1 MSSQD
6 SPLSLGTDSISK
18 LLFRYAMPAIIAQVA
33 ASLYNIVDSIFVGQ
47 GVGPLAITG
56 LALTM
61 PMMNLSAAFGAMV
74 GAGSAAL
81 TSIRLGQGNK
91 AAAENI
97 LGNVV
102 LLNVVLGMAIM
113 LFGLVYIDELLYF
126 FGASDQTLPYAR
138 EYMRIILYG
147 NITQH
152 LYLGM
157 NDMIRASGNPR
168 KSMAIMLTSVAVN
181 LILNPLFIF
190 KFGWGIKG
198 SAAATVIAQFVAC
211 LIALSHFCSKSSF
224 LRFKREAFHFD
235 LKIVGNILSIGLAP
249 FLMNLCASMV
259 AAFVNTAMLRYGGT
273 GMHDII
279 TREQGA
285 ADLYVGAYGIVNR
298 VALLFI
304 MIIQGLNQGM
314 QPIVGYNYGAK
325 NFARVRKAVFMTIG
339 CGMAIGTLG
348 FILGETIPEVIASA
362 FVDSSKGGDEQL
374 MITAAAQ
381 GMRIILIMFPL
392 VGFQVVVGGFFQY
405 IGKAPLAIFVSLT
418 RQLLFLL
425 PLLWILPRHLG
436 AYGVWSSMPI
446 ADSASILLAFILFVW
461 QIRKIK

>member
-147 NITQH
+147 NTITH
-152 LYLGM
+152 LFHGL
-157 NDMIRASGNPR
+157 NN
-168 KSMAIMLTSVAVN
+168 MLRVAGYPNKAMTITIISVMLNAV
-181 LILNPLFIF
+181 LDALFIL
-190 KFGWGIKG
+190 GLDWGIAG
-198 SAAATVIAQFVAC
+198 SAWATV
-211 LIALSHFCSKSSF
+211 LSQTVSLVLLFAHFMRRDSF
-224 LRFKREAFHFD
+224 LRFHREAFHFHWD
-235 LKIVGNILSIGLAP
+235 LVKGITTIGMAP
-249 FLMNLCASMV
+249 FMIQTCACV
-259 AAFVNTAMLRYGGT
+259 VVILVNTTLQRYGG
-273 GMHDII
+273 
-279 TREQGA
+279 
-285 ADLYVGAYGIVNR
+285 DLSIGAYGIANR
-298 VALLFI
+298 VAFLFT
-304 MIIQGLNQGM
+304 MVVLGFTQGM
-314 QPIVGYNYGAK
+314 QPIVGYNYGA
-325 NFARVRKAVFMTIG
+325 RKYDRALKTMWLTVGWSVATT
-339 CGMAIGTLG
+339 TLG
-348 FILGETIPEVIASA
+348 FLVCEIFPHQVVGMFVSEDGSGDATALIDASVKGLRILVAMLPI
-362 FVDSSKGGDEQL
+362 
-374 MITAAAQ
+374 
-381 GMRIILIMFPL
+381 
-392 VGFQVVVGGFFQY
+392 VGFNIVAGNFFQH
-405 IGKAPLAIFVSLT
+405 IGKPKRAILLSVS
-418 RQLLFLL
+418 RQMLFIVPLLFFL
-425 PLLWILPRHLG
+425 PPI
-436 AYGVWSSMPI
+436 YGVDGVWYAIPI
-446 ADSASILLAFILFVW
+446 ADFVSTALAAVLLML
-461 QIRKIK
+461 QIRKLRQNPSSEVSI

>member
-113 LFGLVYIDELLYF
+113 VFGLVYIDELLYF

-147 NITQH
+147 NTITH
-152 LYLGM
+152 LFHGLNNMLRVAGYPKKAM
-157 NDMIRASGNPR
+157 NITL
-168 KSMAIMLTSVAVN
+168 ISVA
-181 LILNPLFIF
+181 LNAVLDALFIL
-190 KFGWGIKG
+190 GLDWGIAG
-198 SAAATVIAQFVAC
+198 SAWATV
-211 LIALSHFCSKSSF
+211 LSQTVSLVLLFAHFMRRDSF
-224 LRFKREAFHFD
+224 LRFRRGAFHFHWD
-235 LKIVGNILSIGLAP
+235 LIKGITTIGMAP
-249 FLMNLCASMV
+249 FMIQTCACV
-259 AAFVNTAMLRYGGT
+259 VVILVNTTLQRYGG
-273 GMHDII
+273 
-279 TREQGA
+279 
-285 ADLYVGAYGIVNR
+285 DLSIGAYGIANR
-298 VALLFI
+298 VAFLFT
-304 MIIQGLNQGM
+304 MVVLGFTQGM
-314 QPIVGYNYGAK
+314 QPIVGYNYGA
-325 NFARVRKAVFMTIG
+325 RKYDRALKTMWLTVGWSVATT
-339 CGMAIGTLG
+339 TLG
-348 FILGETIPEVIASA
+348 FLVCEIFPHQVVGMFVSEDGSGDATALIDASVKGLRILVAMLPI
-362 FVDSSKGGDEQL
+362 
-374 MITAAAQ
+374 
-381 GMRIILIMFPL
+381 
-392 VGFQVVVGGFFQY
+392 VGFNIVAGNFFQH
-405 IGKAPLAIFVSLT
+405 IGKPKRAILLSVS
-418 RQLLFLL
+418 RQMLFIVPLLFFL
-425 PLLWILPRHLG
+425 PPI
-436 AYGVWSSMPI
+436 YGVDGVWYAIPI
-446 ADSASILLAFILFVW
+446 ADFVSTALAAVLLLL
-461 QIRKIK
+461 QIRKLRQNPSSEVSI

>member
-113 LFGLVYIDELLYF
+113 VFGLVYIDELLYF

-147 NITQH
+147 NTITH
-152 LYLGM
+152 LFHGL
-157 NDMIRASGNPR
+157 NN
-168 KSMAIMLTSVAVN
+168 MLRVAGYPNKAMTITIISVMLNAV
-181 LILNPLFIF
+181 LDALFIL
-190 KFGWGIKG
+190 GLDWGIAG
-198 SAAATVIAQFVAC
+198 SAWATV
-211 LIALSHFCSKSSF
+211 LSQTVSLVLLFAHFMRRDSF
-224 LRFKREAFHFD
+224 LRFHREAFHFHWD
-235 LKIVGNILSIGLAP
+235 LVKGITTIGMAP
-249 FLMNLCASMV
+249 FMIQTCACV
-259 AAFVNTAMLRYGGT
+259 VVILVNTTLQRYGG
-273 GMHDII
+273 
-279 TREQGA
+279 
-285 ADLYVGAYGIVNR
+285 DLSIGAYGIANR
-298 VALLFI
+298 VAFLFT
-304 MIIQGLNQGM
+304 MVVLGFTQGM
-314 QPIVGYNYGAK
+314 QPIVGYNYGA
-325 NFARVRKAVFMTIG
+325 RKYDRALKTMWLTVGWSVATT
-339 CGMAIGTLG
+339 TLG
-348 FILGETIPEVIASA
+348 FLVCEIFPHQVVGMFVSEDGSGDATALIDASVKGLRILVAMLPI
-362 FVDSSKGGDEQL
+362 
-374 MITAAAQ
+374 
-381 GMRIILIMFPL
+381 
-392 VGFQVVVGGFFQY
+392 VGFNIVAGNFFQH
-405 IGKAPLAIFVSLT
+405 IGKPKRAILLSVS
-418 RQLLFLL
+418 RQMLFIVPLLFFL
-425 PLLWILPRHLG
+425 PPI
-436 AYGVWSSMPI
+436 YGVDGVWYAIPI
-446 ADSASILLAFILFVW
+446 ADFVSTALAAG
-461 QIRKIK
+461 

>member
-113 LFGLVYIDELLYF
+113 LFGLVYIDDLLYF

-147 NITQH
+147 NTITH
-152 LYLGM
+152 LFHGL
-157 NDMIRASGNPR
+157 NN
-168 KSMAIMLTSVAVN
+168 MLRVAGYPNKAMTITLVSVLLNAV
-181 LILNPLFIF
+181 LDALFIL
-190 KFGWGIKG
+190 GLDWGIAG
-198 SAAATVIAQFVAC
+198 SAWATV
-211 LIALSHFCSKSSF
+211 LSQAVSLVMLFAHFMRRDSF
-224 LRFKREAFHFD
+224 LRFRREAFRFHWD
-235 LKIVGNILSIGLAP
+235 LVKGITTIGMAP
-249 FLMNLCASMV
+249 FMIQSCACV
-259 AAFVNTAMLRYGGT
+259 VVILVNTTLQRYGG
-273 GMHDII
+273 
-279 TREQGA
+279 
-285 ADLYVGAYGIVNR
+285 DLSIGAYGIANR
-298 VALLFI
+298 VAFLFT
-304 MIIQGLNQGM
+304 MVVLGFTQGM
-314 QPIVGYNYGAK
+314 QPIVGYNYGA
-325 NFARVRKAVFMTIG
+325 RKYDRALKAMWLTVAWSVATT
-339 CGMAIGTLG
+339 TLG
-348 FILGETIPEVIASA
+348 FLICEIFPYQVIRMFVSEDGSGDATALIEASVRGLRILVAMLPI
-362 FVDSSKGGDEQL
+362 
-374 MITAAAQ
+374 
-381 GMRIILIMFPL
+381 
-392 VGFQVVVGGFFQY
+392 VGFNIVAGNFFQH
-405 IGKAPLAIFVSLT
+405 IGKPKRAILLSVS
-418 RQLLFLL
+418 RQLLFIV
-425 PLLWILPRHLG
+425 PLLFILPPI
-436 AYGVWSSMPI
+436 YGVDGVWYAIPI
-446 ADSASILLAFILFVW
+446 ADFVSTALAAVLLML
-461 QIRKIK
+461 QIRKLRQNPSSEVSI